1 MALDLAVRLA
11 HPTMPKGT
19 VRRRSA
25 GFRGFGG
32 MIITRSPLRISI
44 GGGGTDL
51 ASYYREHGGFLV
63 AMAISKHVY
72 ISLHRRFDSGALL
85 RYSQIEH
92 VEAYDEI
99 CHPIIREC
107 LRVTKTRTP
116 NLEITSMADVPAGT
130 GLGSSGSFTTALLKA
145 LHIHHK
151 RHIDMAALA
160 ELACHI
166 EIERLKEPIGKQDQY
181 IAAFGGLTAFTF
193 ERDGAV
199 GVETLEISDETHED
213 LDENLVMFFTGRLRS
228 ASAILQEQHQKS
240 KDADPAMIANLH
252 RVKELGWRTRDAFL
266 KGDLRQWG
274 EIMRE
279 HWETKKKRSS
289 GMSNPQI
296 DEYYELAL
304 RNGAIG
310 GKLVG
315 AGGGGFLLFYAEDP
329 RRLRATMSKAGL
341 NELFFHID
349 VEGTRVVTR

>member
-1 MALDLAVRLA
+1 
-11 HPTMPKGT
+11 
-19 VRRRSA
+19 
-25 GFRGFGG
+25 

-51 ASYYREHGGFLV
+51 ASYYDDRGGFLV
-63 AMAISKHVY
+63 AMAISQHVY
-72 ISLHRRFDSGALL
+72 ISLHRRFDPGALL
-85 RYSQIEH
+85 RYSDIER
-92 VEAYDEI
+92 VDSYDDI
-99 CHPIIREC
+99 RHPIIREC
-107 LRVTKTRTP
+107 LRATKTRTP

-145 LHIHHK
+145 LHIHHR

-166 EIERLKEPIGKQDQY
+166 EIDILKEPIGKQDQY

-193 ERDGAV
+193 ERDGTV

-228 ASAILQEQHQKS
+228 ASAILREQDQKS
-240 KDADPAMIANLH
+240 KAADPSMIDNLN
-252 RVKELGWRTRDAFL
+252 RVKELGYRTRDVFL
-266 KGDLRQWG
+266 KGDLGQWG

-279 HWETKKKRSS
+279 HWEAKKRRSI

-296 DEYYELAL
+296 DEYYDLAMH
-304 RNGAIG
+304 NGAIG

-329 RRLRATMSKAGL
+329 RRLRATMAKAGL
-341 NELFFHID
+341 NELFVHLD
-349 VEGTRVVTR
+349 VEGTKVIER